1 MVLKGGSE
9 MVAIFV
15 VLTIVAFVLVDAIVQ
30 RSEARQKLSKPK
42 PIVFKTPVAA
52 LVSKNLSVP
61 GTIFLGSGHTCVG
74 LEASGQ
80 ARVGL
85 DDFVHQAVG
94 RIDRIE
100 LPTIGQKVRQGDELF
115 AIRQDGRK
123 AAFKAPI
130 DGIVNS
136 VNESL
141 TQNPGLIKEGLF
153 QQGWVC
159 ALAPKNLARN
169 LKQLLIAEDAMAWLE
184 VEVQRFQEFIVARP
198 IEHMALGHVLQ
209 DGGKPMGGVL
219 ELMDDET
226 WRLFSKEFLLA
237 DPRVE

>member
-1 MVLKGGSE
+1 

-30 RSEARQKLSKPK
+30 RSEARARQKLSKPE
-42 PIVFKTPVAA
+42 PVFFKTPVTAF
-52 LVSKNLSVP
+52 VPQNLSVP
-61 GTIFLGSGHTCVG
+61 GTVFLGFGHTSVG
-74 LEASGQ
+74 LEASGK
-80 ARVGL
+80 ARIGL

-94 RIDRIE
+94 RIDRVE
-100 LPTIGQKVRQGDELF
+100 LPNVGQKVRRGDELF
-115 AIRQDGRK
+115 VIRQKERK

-141 TQNPGLIKEGLF
+141 TQNPDMIKEGLF
-153 QQGWVC
+153 QRGWVC
-159 ALAPKNLARN
+159 TLAPKNLARN
-169 LKQLLIAEDAMAWLE
+169 LKRLLIAEDAMAWLKT
-184 VEVQRFQEFIVARP
+184 EVQRFEEFIVGRP
-198 IEHMALGHVLQ
+198 IEHMVLGHVLQ

-226 WRLFSKEFLLA
+226 WRLFSREFLQA
-237 DPRVE
+237 DSEEEPAG